1 MSYLHI
7 NIYVVFGI
15 NFKRKQSSISCLAL
29 ILIILI
35 SGLVNITSAN
45 DNQKGIS
52 EILIINENKT
62 LLVRGP
68 YLQKTTPTSIVL
80 RWRTNNNVNSVVKYG
95 LSPTDLSQSV
105 EDNITKTEHAVLLS
119 NLKPYTKYYYSV
131 GFGDSILQGT
141 DKNYFLTP
149 PVKDSQGKY
158 SFWVVG
164 DCGNN
169 STNQRNVRDQFYKY
183 RGSAPTNGMLLLG
196 DNAYWNGYD
205 DEYRTVFFSVYESDA
220 LKNIPLYPA
229 PGNHDYANNG
239 DRQMDHKV
247 AYYDIFDTPA
257 NGEAGGL
264 PSGTEAFYSF
274 DYGNIHF
281 LSLDSYGKEDGE
293 TRLYDTL
300 GAQVEWVKRDL
311 EANKSK
317 WIIAYWH
324 HAPYTMGHHNS
335 DSETDLA
342 LIRRNFIRI
351 LERYGVDLIICGHS
365 HTYERSKLIK
375 GHYGKENSFDPNVH
389 NISHSTGRYDGSEN
403 SCTYLKDS
411 FRKSDGTVYVVSGA
425 SGAVGG
431 NPHLPYP
438 HNAMEAFNDITNG
451 GSLILDVEGSRLDMQ
466 WLNADGLIR
475 DRFTI
480 IKDAGK
486 VKDIK
491 VNLGDSVSLRAS
503 WKGDYIWS
511 YGSSERRNITF
522 YPEEDQVIVVTDKYQ
537 CIADTFNI
545 KVEASIE
552 QITNISTPN
561 FDEEIKVFPNPFNEE
576 IEVSYNGAQPVTL
589 ELFKLDGSLVKNPVI
604 ARSMTPG
611 DYSYTLNAKAS
622 RIPTGIYILKIGNE
636 HKSKIVRINYISE

>member
-1 MSYLHI
+1 MNYFQVYL
-7 NIYVVFGI
+7 YVVFGT
-15 NFKRKQSSISCLAL
+15 NFKRKQSSVSCIALIFMIVISCL
-29 ILIILI
+29 
-35 SGLVNITSAN
+35 VNTVLAN
-45 DNQKGIS
+45 DSKRSIS
-52 EILIINENKT
+52 EIEVVNEGT
-62 LLVRGP
+62 TVLVRGP
-68 YLQKTTPTSIVL
+68 YLQKATPTSIVL
-80 RWRTNNNVNSVVKYG
+80 HWRTNNNVNSVVKYG

-105 EDNITKTEHAVLLS
+105 VELLPKTEHAVLLS

-149 PVKDSQGKY
+149 PLKDSQGKY

-169 STNQRNVRDQFYKY
+169 STNQRKVRDQFYKY
-183 RGSAPTNGMLLLG
+183 RGSDPTNGMLLLG
-196 DNAYWNGYD
+196 DNAYWNGSD
-205 DEYRTVFFSVYESDA
+205 DEYKTGFFSIYESDA

-229 PGNHDYANNG
+229 PGNHDYAMNS
-239 DRQMDHKV
+239 DRQVDHKI
-247 AYYDIFDTPA
+247 AYYDIFDMPA
-257 NGEAGGL
+257 NGEAGGV

-281 LSLDSYGKEDGE
+281 LSLDSYGKEDGA

-300 GAQVEWVKRDL
+300 GAQVEWIKRDL

-335 DSETDLA
+335 DTETELE
-342 LIRRNFIRI
+342 LIRSNFIRI

-451 GSLILDVEGSRLDMQ
+451 GSLILDVEGSRLDAL
-466 WLNADGLIR
+466 WLNADGMIR
-475 DRFTI
+475 DKFTI

-491 VNLGDSVSLRAS
+491 VNLGDSVSLTAS
-503 WKGDYIWS
+503 WKGDYVWS
-511 YGSSERRNITF
+511 HDNSKNQNVSF
-522 YPEEDQVIVVTDKYQ
+522 YPNADQVVVVTDQFQ
-537 CIADTFNI
+537 CIADTFRI

-552 QITNISTPN
+552 EITDIAAPD
-561 FDEEIKVFPNPFNEE
+561 FEEEIKVFPNPFNDEVY
-576 IEVSYNGAQPVTL
+576 VSYNGPEPTSI
-589 ELFKLDGSLVKNPVI
+589 EIFNLDGTMVKRPVI
-604 ARSMTPG
+604 TKSSSSG
-611 DYSYTLNAKAS
+611 NYSFTLNAKAS
-622 RIPTGIYILKIGNE
+622 GIPTGIYILKIGNE

>member
-1 MSYLHI
+1 M
-7 NIYVVFGI
+7 
-15 NFKRKQSSISCLAL
+15 R
-29 ILIILI
+29 
-35 SGLVNITSAN
+35 
-45 DNQKGIS
+45 IS
-52 EILIINENKT
+52 EIGGINVNKT

-68 YLQKTTPTSIVL
+68 YLQKATPTSIVL
-80 RWRTNNNVNSVVKYG
+80 RWRTNNKVSSIVKYG
-95 LSPTDLSQSV
+95 LSPSELYQSV
-105 EDNITKTEHAVLLS
+105 EDQLAKTEHSVSLS
-119 NLKPYTKYYYSV
+119 NLKPYTKYYYSI

-158 SFWVVG
+158 SFWIVG

-169 STNQRNVRDQFYKY
+169 STNQKNVRDQFYKY
-183 RGSAPTNGMLLLG
+183 RGNAPTNGMLLLG

-205 DEYRTVFFSVYESDA
+205 GEYRAGFFSIYESDA
-220 LKNIPLYPA
+220 LKNIPVYPA
-229 PGNHDYANNG
+229 PGNHDYAMSS
-239 DRQMDHKV
+239 DRQVDHKI
-247 AYYDIFDTPA
+247 AYYDIFDMPA
-257 NGEAGGL
+257 NGEAGGV

-281 LSLDSYGKEDGE
+281 LSLDSYGKEGGE

-335 DSETDLA
+335 DTEIELE

-365 HTYERSKLIK
+365 HSYERSKLIK

-411 FRKSDGTVYVVSGA
+411 FRRSDGTVYVVSGV

-480 IKDAGK
+480 IKDAGR

-503 WKGDYIWS
+503 WKGDYVWS
-511 YGSSERRNITF
+511 YGNSEDRVLSF
-522 YPEEDQVIVVTDKYQ
+522 YPEEDQVVVVTDKYQ

-545 KVEASIE
+545 KVEATIE
-552 QITNISTPN
+552 LITDVSARE
-561 FDEEIKVFPNPFNEE
+561 FEEEIKVSPNPFNEE
-576 IEVSYNGAQPVTL
+576 IAISYNGFLPVTI
-589 ELFKLDGSLVKNPVI
+589 ELFKLDGSLVKTPVI
-604 ARSMTPG
+604 SRSITPG
-611 DYSYTLNAKAS
+611 NNSFTLNAKAS
-622 RIPTGIYILKIGNE
+622 GISTGIYLLKIGNE
-636 HKSKIVRINYISE
+636 HKSKIFRINYISD